1 MKCFIYLMLSIAC
14 LNLLFP
20 GNYQD
25 KLNQRKGI
33 WQEKKE
39 KQIEFISFS
48 QIDFS
53 FDKVPLKMVEKISLH
68 KNKLFILDGKRD
80 EIYVINKKG
89 EYLYSIGKRGQGPGE
104 LANGTDFFISPEDK
118 IYVLSSGSRRIEM
131 FTLDGKYLGSIRL
144 DANMLIMNPCSLI
157 VDINKNIYVSSSY
170 EHLVTK
176 YSPKGSFISLIM
188 ERSQAVDYRKAGGKT
203 MGVPARLG
211 FLEEKIVHF
220 DIFKGIFTILT
231 PSGSKEMSFS
241 AFSQISDELVKNVLG
256 HFRKKSNIGGRQVS
270 IFRLW
275 NNFCIDHLNNIY
287 AVPKRRKSESQ
298 VMFVFSKNGDFLYQK
313 TLEYFNKKNVSIRE
327 MCCDDDYFVFG
338 TYNWDLFLA
347 KIK

>member
-1 MKCFIYLMLSIAC
+1 MKCFIFLMLSIAC

-20 GNYQD
+20 GNHQD

-53 FDKVPLKMVEKISLH
+53 FDKVPLKMVERISLH
-68 KNKLFILDGKRD
+68 SNKLFILDGKRD
-80 EIYVINKKG
+80 EIFVINKTG

-104 LANGTDFFISPEDK
+104 IVNGTDFFISSEDK
-118 IYVLSSGSRRIEM
+118 IYVLSSASRRIEM
-131 FTLDGKYLGSIRL
+131 FTLNGKYLGSVRL
-144 DANMLIMNPCSLI
+144 DANILIMHPRSLI

-176 YSPKGSFISLIM
+176 FSPKGGFSGLIM
-188 ERSQAVDYRKAGGKT
+188 ERSQAVDYRKAGGRT
-203 MGVPARLG
+203 MGVPAKLG

-220 DIFKGIFTILT
+220 DTFKGIFTILT

-241 AFSQISDELVKNVLG
+241 AFSQSSNELVKNILG
-256 HFRKKSNIGGRQVS
+256 DFRKTTNIGGRHIS
-270 IFRLW
+270 NFRLW
-275 NNFCIDHLNNIY
+275 NNFCIDRFNNIY
-287 AVPKRRKSESQ
+287 AVPKNKKSESQ
-298 VMFVFSKNGDFLYQK
+298 VMFVFSKNGDLLYQK
-313 TLEYFNKKNVSIRE
+313 TLEYFNKKNVSIRQ

-338 TYNWDLFLA
+338 TYNLELFLS